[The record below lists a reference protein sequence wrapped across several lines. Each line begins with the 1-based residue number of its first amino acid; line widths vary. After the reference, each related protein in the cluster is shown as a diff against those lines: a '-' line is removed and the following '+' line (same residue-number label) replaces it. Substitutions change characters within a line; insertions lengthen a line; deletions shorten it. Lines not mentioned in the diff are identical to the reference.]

1 MACNDYTAWEEGALE
16 HFLILGREIATTA
29 VTFRATYLSAH
40 LRLAEGELVAFSYED
55 GAVWVTGRGFEVEL
69 SALPRW

>member
-1 MACNDYTAWEEGALE
+1 MTAA
-16 HFLILGREIATTA
+16 
-29 VTFRATYLSAH
+29 TFRATYLSAH
-40 LRLAEGELVAFSYED
+40 LRLAGEELVAFSFED

>member
-1 MACNDYTAWEEGALE
+1 M
-16 HFLILGREIATTA
+16 TA

-40 LRLAEGELVAFSYED
+40 LRLAGEELVAFSYED